1 MALSARKV
9 VIGYKLTS
17 DWQRTWLD
25 RLSIQSNLSLQL
37 YIKSNTFDSQMLV
50 NSAKLIL
57 LLIDRR
63 VLVILF

>member
-1 MALSARKV
+1 M
-9 VIGYKLTS
+9 
-17 DWQRTWLD
+17 
-25 RLSIQSNLSLQL
+25 QSNLSLQL